1 MTSYLAS
8 IYDEMSH
15 NVVYLFSI
23 HDEMTDIVVYIFN
36 PKFGQLPSGMTIL
49 PLVLNQSNISNCLL
63 TIAYRMTFDLVS
75 CSAAVQ
81 NCLKISFFVLK
92 HRALKTLLRYERIGE
107 LQYKDYLLTLFQ
119 SKFMK
124 FKARVLRVIVRQ
136 QYRITIRNL
145 RY

>member
-1 MTSYLAS
+1 MNM
-8 IYDEMSH
+8 E
-15 NVVYLFSI
+15 
-23 HDEMTDIVVYIFN
+23 
-36 PKFGQLPSGMTIL
+36 
-49 PLVLNQSNISNCLL
+49 QSKVSISNCLL

-75 CSAAVQ
+75 SSAAVQ
-81 NCLKISFFVLK
+81 NCLKIGSFFVLK
-92 HRALKTLLRYERIGE
+92 HRALKTLLRYQRIGE

-136 QYRITIRNL
+136 QYGITIRNL